1 MPIKMGRKPKI
12 KRTSRNQLIPVARA
26 YHKADHEVMKID
38 WDNKQIGW
46 PARVGPWKEHYG

>member
-1 MPIKMGRKPKI
+1 MAKMGRKPKI
-12 KRTSRNQLIPVARA
+12 KRTSRNQLVPVARA